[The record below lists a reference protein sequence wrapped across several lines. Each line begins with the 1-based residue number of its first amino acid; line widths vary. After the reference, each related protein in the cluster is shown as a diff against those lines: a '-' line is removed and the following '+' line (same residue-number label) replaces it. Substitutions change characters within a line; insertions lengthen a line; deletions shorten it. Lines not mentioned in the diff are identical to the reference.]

1 MKVQNKIEMLQIRLQ
16 GEYLGLNLELQ
27 QMTDILSKAIEER
40 EFYEQSRLLEI
51 EKIIKSEGGSFD
63 EETIESVIDEIELM
77 EEGITELLGINAK
90 CLMLNEVLD
99 LNAKIKVY
107 REKKINADT
116 FEEIIYEIENQDDNV
131 DKKIFVYDT
140 MLREYNELKYDE
152 KYYFLLSKLNIVEHN
167 GSLLYLKDG
176 LHTYDDLVHFLF
188 DKDFTCI
195 ITRKNDDFYD
205 IREENLE
212 FTEFSKELQE
222 MKEEMFE
229 AKKGMDEIKVMNSE
243 EVSSTLRAMVNEK
256 AKEVEELLS
265 ESEKILGKS
274 IEQLMEEHEE
284 NVDGDDSEDDK

>member
-1 MKVQNKIEMLQIRLQ
+1 MKVQNKIEMLKIRLS

-27 QMTDILSKAIEER
+27 QMTDILNRVIEER
-40 EFYEQSRLLEI
+40 EFMEVSRYKEI
-51 EKIIKSEGGSFD
+51 ERILEAEGNSFD

-77 EEGITELLGINAK
+77 EESITELLGINAK
-90 CLMLNEVLD
+90 CLTLDEVLD

-107 REKKINADT
+107 IEKKINADT
-116 FEEIIYEIENQDDNV
+116 FDEIIDEIENQDDNV

-212 FTEFSKELQE
+212 FTEFNKEFEE
-222 MKEEMFE
+222 MKEEIDE
-229 AKKGMDEIKVMNSE
+229 AKKGMNEIKVMNSE
-243 EVSSTLRAMVNEK
+243 EVSETLKYMVKEK
-256 AKEVEELLS
+256 ADEIEALLS
-265 ESEKILGKS
+265 ESEKILGKT
-274 IEQLMEEHEE
+274 IEELVEEHDVE
-284 NVDGDDSEDDK
+284 VGDSEDDK

>member
-27 QMTDILSKAIEER
+27 QMTDILNRVIEER
-40 EFYEQSRLLEI
+40 EFMEVSRYKEI
-51 EKIIKSEGGSFD
+51 ERILEAEGNSFD
-63 EETIESVIDEIELM
+63 EETIESVVDEIEIM
-77 EEGITELLGINAK
+77 EEGITELLGLNAK
-90 CLMLNEVLD
+90 CLTLNEVLD

-116 FEEIIYEIENQDDNV
+116 FDEIIEEIENQDDNV

-212 FTEFSKELQE
+212 FTEFSKEFEE
-222 MKEEMFE
+222 MKEEIDE
-229 AKKGMDEIKVMNSE
+229 AKKGMNEIKVMNSE
-243 EVSSTLRAMVNEK
+243 EVSETLKYMVKEK
-256 AKEVEELLS
+256 ADEIEALLS
-265 ESEKILGKS
+265 ESEKILGKT
-274 IEQLMEEHEE
+274 IEELVEEHDVE
-284 NVDGDDSEDDK
+284 VGDSEDDK

>member
-27 QMTDILSKAIEER
+27 QMTDILNRVIEER
-40 EFYEQSRLLEI
+40 EFMEVSRYKEI
-51 EKIIKSEGGSFD
+51 ERILEAEGNSFD
-63 EETIESVIDEIELM
+63 EETIESVIDEIEIM
-77 EEGITELLGINAK
+77 EEEIEELLGLNAK
-90 CLMLNEVLD
+90 CLTLNEVLD

-107 REKKINADT
+107 IEKKINADT
-116 FEEIIYEIENQDDNV
+116 FDEIIEEIENQDDNV

-265 ESEKILGKS
+265 ESEKILGKT
-274 IEQLMEEHEE
+274 IEELVEEHDVE
-284 NVDGDDSEDDK
+284 VGDSEDDK

>member
-40 EFYEQSRLLEI
+40 EFYEESRMLEI
-51 EKIIKSEGGSFD
+51 EKIIKAEGGSFD
-63 EETIESVIDEIELM
+63 EDVINDVINEIEIM
-77 EEGITELLGINAK
+77 EEGITELLGLNAK
-90 CLMLNEVLD
+90 CLTLNEVLD

-116 FEEIIYEIENQDDNV
+116 FDEIIEELENQDDNV

-152 KYYFLLSKLNIVEHN
+152 KYYFLLSKLNIVENN

-176 LHTYDDLVHFLF
+176 LHTYDDLLHFLF

-212 FTEFSKELQE
+212 FTEFGKEFEE
-222 MKEEMFE
+222 MKKEVDT
-229 AKKGMDEIKVMNSE
+229 AKKSMDEIKVMNSE
-243 EVSSTLRAMVNEK
+243 EVSETLRAMVNEK

-274 IEQLMEEHEE
+274 IEELVEEHDVE
-284 NVDGDDSEDDK
+284 VDGDDIDDK

>member
-27 QMTDILSKAIEER
+27 QMTDILNRVIEER
-40 EFYEQSRLLEI
+40 EFMEVSRYKEI
-51 EKIIKSEGGSFD
+51 ERILEAEGNSFD
-63 EETIESVIDEIELM
+63 EETIESVIDEIEIM
-77 EEGITELLGINAK
+77 EEEIEELLGLKAK
-90 CLMLNEVLD
+90 CLTLDEVLD
-99 LNAKIKVY
+99 LNKKIKVY
-107 REKKINADT
+107 IEKKINADT
-116 FEEIIYEIENQDDNV
+116 FDEIIEEIENQDDNV

-152 KYYFLLSKLNIVEHN
+152 KYYFLLSKLNIVENN

-176 LHTYDDLVHFLF
+176 LHTYDDLLHFLF

-205 IREENLE
+205 IREDNLE
-212 FTEFSKELQE
+212 FTEFGKEFEE
-222 MKEEMFE
+222 MKKEVDT
-229 AKKGMDEIKVMNSE
+229 AKKSMDEIKVMNSE
-243 EVSSTLRAMVNEK
+243 EVSETLRAMVNEK

-274 IEQLMEEHEE
+274 IEELVEEHEVE
-284 NVDGDDSEDDK
+284 VDGDDIDDK